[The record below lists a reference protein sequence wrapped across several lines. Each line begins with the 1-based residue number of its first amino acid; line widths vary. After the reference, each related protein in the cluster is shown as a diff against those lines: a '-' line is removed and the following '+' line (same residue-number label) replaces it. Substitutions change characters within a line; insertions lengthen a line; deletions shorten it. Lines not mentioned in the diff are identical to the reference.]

1 MTHTVRTTHGE
12 LPLEEI
18 TLQLAGREWSILHAG
33 AIISRKQ
40 EDDFLRGQV
49 EQHLPYGS
57 VLWPSA
63 LALAHELAERDLTGK
78 RVLELGAGTGLPGA
92 VAAARG
98 AHVVQTDRQSLALH
112 LAKRNAERNG
122 IALEQ
127 RAADWTAWTDESTYD
142 LIIGADI
149 LYARELHPHLR
160 AIFAQGREVMLGDP
174 YRAPALELL
183 DAMEKDGWRVTL
195 AKYTLNDRAVGVFQ
209 LLADDGV
216 DVAGQRDRVAG

>member
-1 MTHTVRTTHGE
+1 
-12 LPLEEI
+12 
-18 TLQLAGREWSILHAG
+18 
-33 AIISRKQ
+33 
-40 EDDFLRGQV
+40 
-49 EQHLPYGS
+49 

-160 AIFAQGREVMLGDP
+160 KIFAQGREVMLGDP
-174 YRAPALELL
+174 YRATALELL

-216 DVAGQRDRVAG
+216 DFAGQRDRVAG

>member
-1 MTHTVRTTHGE
+1 M
-12 LPLEEI
+12 
-18 TLQLAGREWSILHAG
+18 
-33 AIISRKQ
+33 
-40 EDDFLRGQV
+40 
-49 EQHLPYGS
+49 
-57 VLWPSA
+57 LWPSA
-63 LALAHELAERDLTGK
+63 IALAHELAERDLSGK

-149 LYARELHPHLR
+149 LYARELR

-174 YRAPALELL
+174 YRPTALELL

-209 LLADDGV
+209 LA
-216 DVAGQRDRVAG
+216 RT